1 MMRAS
6 FILMTALGGV
16 LAQEPAPFQPPQS
29 YDVQRYETDWNKNP
43 FTLKTAPIATGA
55 DSFAKDLAV
64 ATYFGDI
71 ADPTIV
77 IVNTK
82 THERTS
88 LQKGRT
94 AGNGWKLG
102 VVRFGTARKD
112 IAVELIQAH
121 ERALLKFDDPYVRAL
136 AASSTPATGQ
146 ATRQPG
152 APATEARKLSIP
164 LPGSKTTPSPP
175 AGLNKTAPPPTT
187 GASGAAAAVILPP
200 LPAVTADGIPRQRLL
215 AVPLP
220 STTSRQGSNS
230 NEPSS

>member
-1 MMRAS
+1 MMHAC
-6 FILMTALGGV
+6 FILMTAWSGV
-16 LAQEPAPFQPPQS
+16 LAQEAANFQPPQP
-29 YDVQRYETDWNKNP
+29 YEVQRYEAGWNKNP
-43 FTLKTAPIATGA
+43 FTLQTAPMADGA

-64 ATYFGDI
+64 ATYFGDST
-71 ADPTIV
+71 DPTIV

-88 LQKGRT
+88 LQKGRA

-102 VVRFGTARKD
+102 AVRFGTSRKD

-136 AASSTPATGQ
+136 AASSTPASGQ
-146 ATRQPG
+146 ANRQPG
-152 APATEARKLSIP
+152 APAAEARKLSVP
-164 LPGSKTTPSPP
+164 LPGSKATPS
-175 AGLNKTAPPPTT
+175 LNKTVPPPTT
-187 GASGAAAAVILPP
+187 GSSGTAAAVILPP
-200 LPAVTADGIPRQRLL
+200 LPAVSADGIPRQRLL

-220 STTSRQGSNS
+220 SATSHPGSNS

>member
-43 FTLKTAPIATGA
+43 FTLKTAPIVTGA
-55 DSFAKDLAV
+55 ESFAKDLAV

-94 AGNGWKLG
+94 ARNGWKLG
-102 VVRFGTARKD
+102 AVRFGTSRKD
-112 IAVELIQAH
+112 ITVELIQVN

-136 AASSTPATGQ
+136 AASAAPEAGHTNRPS
-146 ATRQPG
+146 G
-152 APATEARKLSIP
+152 APATEARKLSVP
-164 LPGSKTTPSPP
+164 LPGSKTTTT
-175 AGLNKTAPPPTT
+175 KTPPTT
-187 GASGAAAAVILPP
+187 GASGTAASAMLPP
-200 LPAVTADGIPRQRLL
+200 LPAATAAGISRHRLL
-215 AVPLP
+215 TVPLP
-220 STTSRQGSNS
+220 STTSL
-230 NEPSS
+230 